1 MLPLI
6 LALLCL
12 SLLSCI
18 AMLLFGLV
26 SEPPAACHP
35 GDDNAEEAP
44 PSWLTLLAQGIA
56 LCAVFVLVLMLT
68 FGAA

>member
-6 LALLCL
+6 LSLLCL

-18 AMLLFGLV
+18 AMLLFGLAN
-26 SEPPAACHP
+26 EPPSAAQP
-35 GDDNAEEAP
+35 GSGDDEEAP
-44 PSWLTLLAQGIA
+44 PSWLKLLAQALA
-56 LCAVFVLVLMLT
+56 LCICFVAVLMLT